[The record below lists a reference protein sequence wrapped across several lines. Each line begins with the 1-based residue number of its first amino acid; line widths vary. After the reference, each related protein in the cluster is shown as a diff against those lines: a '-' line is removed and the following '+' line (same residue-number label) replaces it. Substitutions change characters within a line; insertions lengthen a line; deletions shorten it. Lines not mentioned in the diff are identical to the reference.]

1 MLPIRWKCKIYIQDV
16 QCSCT
21 DLDGL
26 WRGAEAA
33 RCRRADPLVVPH
45 SLVLLHPAARERG
58 PPVTGER
65 LQPGTTGPDDE
76 DGYHVRTPCGSLMSV
91 CPPSPKEGMHMPRM
105 KKTH

>member
-1 MLPIRWKCKIYIQDV
+1 M
-16 QCSCT
+16 
-21 DLDGL
+21 
-26 WRGAEAA
+26 
-33 RCRRADPLVVPH
+33 VPH

-91 CPPSPKEGMHMPRM
+91 SPPSPKEGMHMPRM
-105 KKTH
+105 KKTLMSLGGGTERHELRVEDHLEHPLAAHQR